1 MFVPKI
7 QNLIMIDKVNVRVYA
22 TIIKDGKVL
31 ALHEEYVGE
40 HLMKFPGGGLEF
52 GEGILECVERELEEE
67 LNIKVKNIEHLYTQE
82 DFLVSKFRNSEQLLS
97 IYYSAEMVDENE
109 LLIMDPCIEKIEWV
123 SLNAE
128 ENPFL
133 LPIDKIAFDVLKKKF
148 L

>member
-1 MFVPKI
+1 MIEKI
-7 QNLIMIDKVNVRVYA
+7 NVRVYA
-22 TIIKDGKVL
+22 MIILEGNVL

-52 GEGILECVERELEEE
+52 GESVMECMQRELEEE
-67 LNIKVKNIEHLYTQE
+67 LNIKVKNVEHLYTQE
-82 DFLVSKFRNSEQLLS
+82 DFLVSKFRDNEQLLS
-97 IYYSAEMVDENE
+97 IYYQAEMKEENE

-123 SLNAE
+123 SLATE

>member
-1 MFVPKI
+1 
-7 QNLIMIDKVNVRVYA
+7 MIDKVNVRVYA
-22 TIIKDGKVL
+22 IIIKDGKVL

-40 HLMKFPGGGLEF
+40 QLMKFPGGGLEF
-52 GEGILECVERELEEE
+52 GESVLQCVQRELEEE

-97 IYYSAEMVDENE
+97 IYYLAEMIDENE

-123 SLNAE
+123 SLTAE

-133 LPIDKIAFDVLKKKF
+133 LPIDKIAFDVLQKKF